1 MYTLLRLDNF
11 TARFTEPSRTITV
24 TLEQSNLKGK
34 VMRST
39 FNIKLQVDVGQMD
52 ETRRNAYIDL
62 VKLTA
67 KQYYAQAAMI
77 ASSTPQVSITSTDRR
92 NGEVDIPLFDEH
104 YDGEDGSEG

>member
-1 MYTLLRLDNF
+1 
-11 TARFTEPSRTITV
+11 
-24 TLEQSNLKGK
+24 
-34 VMRST
+34 MRST
-39 FNIKLQVDVGQMD
+39 FNIKLQIDIGQMD

-92 NGEVDIPLFDEH
+92 NGEVNIPVFDTEES
-104 YDGEDGSEG
+104 EDD

>member
-1 MYTLLRLDNF
+1 M
-11 TARFTEPSRTITV
+11 PSEYVLAIIPVLSGVRGANPTVKV
-24 TLEQSNLKGK
+24 TLEQHNLKGK

-39 FNIKLQVDVGQMD
+39 FNIKLQIDIGQMD

-92 NGEVDIPLFDEH
+92 NGEVNIPLFDTEES
-104 YDGEDGSEG
+104 EDD